1 MKQLTNLVHS
11 LFCQLNH
18 LQQMEEI
25 RANKNNPTVCL
36 FYLEQ
41 VYDTAW
47 EQRDHVVWTKKTE
60 ELLRELEVTIPS
72 EAFGLLNQ
80 SLAITRAAS
89 PLISQ
94 HPQLKKLIINLIEAM

>member
-1 MKQLTNLVHS
+1 MKQLTTLVHS
-11 LFCQLNH
+11 LFCMKNH

-25 RANKNNPTVCL
+25 RANKNNPEVCL

-47 EQRDHVVWTKKTE
+47 EQRDHVVWMKKTE
-60 ELLRELEVTIPS
+60 ELLEELNVTSPS
-72 EAFGLLNQ
+72 EAFSLLNQ

-89 PLISQ
+89 PLINQ
-94 HPQLKKLIINLIEAM
+94 HPQLKKLIIALLEAM